1 MQRILITGAA
11 GGLGSLLRESL
22 KGWGP
27 VLRLS
32 DIGGLGEAGKGE
44 EVVPCELGDL
54 DAVTDLVDGV
64 DGIVHLGGKSIEGEF
79 ENILNANFRGTYHIF
94 EAARRHGGKRILF
107 ASSNHAIGFHERTDK
122 LDGDSPFR
130 PDSIYGVSK
139 AFGETL
145 ARYYYDKFGVESV
158 SVRIGSCFP
167 EPRDRRMMATWLSPN
182 DFTRLVKAVFEASRV
197 GASMIY
203 GASDNREQWWDNS
216 HAGFIGWTP
225 RDTSEPFRDKVMA
238 ATPEPDPE
246 DPAIRYQG
254 GGFAAA
260 GHFEDD

>member
-32 DIGGLGEAGKGE
+32 DIGDLGKAGKGE

-216 HAGFIGWTP
+216 HARFIGWTP

-260 GHFEDD
+260 GHFEDG